1 MKRIAA
7 GTLALAFLF
16 PSAAF
21 AQDVVYERETNYD
34 FDDDYV
40 DGQVIRPDGELIDG
54 RRAGKESSLINIRAN
69 FISEM
74 VQSVEDL

>member
-1 MKRIAA
+1 MK
-7 GTLALAFLF
+7 GWVLMVGLCLAVPWTA
-16 PSAAF
+16 S
-21 AQDVVYERETNYD
+21 AQDPVFESQTNYD

-54 RRAGKESSLINIRAN
+54 RRSGKESSLISIRST
-69 FISEM
+69 FINEM